1 MGYILHPMS
10 LISQSYLCSPLLLPS
25 LRATRVLGWSVGA
38 MPFVGYLEGAEATA
52 AFA

>member
-10 LISQSYLCSPLLLPS
+10 LIGQSCPCSALLLPS
-25 LRATRVLGWSVGA
+25 LRDTRVLGRGVGV

>member
-1 MGYILHPMS
+1 MRYILHPMS
-10 LISQSYLCSPLLLPS
+10 LIGQSCLCSALLLP
-25 LRATRVLGWSVGA
+25 LRDTKVLGRGVGA

>member
-1 MGYILHPMS
+1 MGYILHPVPF
-10 LISQSYLCSPLLLPS
+10 ICQNCLCIALLLPS
-25 LRATRVLGWSVGA
+25 LRDTRVLGRGVGA